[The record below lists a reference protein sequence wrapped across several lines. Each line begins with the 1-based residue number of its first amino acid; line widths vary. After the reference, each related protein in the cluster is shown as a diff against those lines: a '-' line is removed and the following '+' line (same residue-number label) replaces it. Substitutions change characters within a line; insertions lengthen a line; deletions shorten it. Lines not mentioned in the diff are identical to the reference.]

1 MIVVVRPGLLAS
13 VQDLGRHGHRDLG
26 ICPGGALD
34 ALALTLANRLVGN
47 APGAAGIEL
56 TMGRCELRFEADTRI
71 ALAGGDFGARLDGTP
86 LAPYWSVAVQAGQS
100 LVLGEGRAGATGA
113 GPGLRAWLAV
123 AGGIDVPMVLGSRS
137 TDLKAGFGG
146 HRGRALKKGDRLALG
161 PSALDAAQR
170 GRRALG
176 LRGPEGG
183 IDERDRHAMP
193 DSDAAKAGA
202 RAHSLFGGH
211 RDEGDKGDDD
221 GDAIVLRVMPGPE
234 FDHFTRASQAALW
247 RARWRITPQSNRMGS
262 RLEGPALQRARSGE
276 MLSSGVVPGT
286 VQVPPTGQPIVLMGD
301 AQTTGGYPRIGAVIR
316 ADLWKL
322 AQAPLG
328 GALRLVQVDAVQA
341 RLAWEAQRRYLALAL
356 QGLSAAGWPIAPA
369 PTGSAAS
376 APEPASAS
384 ASASPAANPDSNVGG
399 PFHAD

>member
-1 MIVVVRPGLLAS
+1 MIVVVKPGLLAS

-71 ALAGGDFGARLDGTP
+71 ALAGGDFGARLDGMP
-86 LAPYWSVAVQAGQS
+86 LAPYWSVAVRAGQS
-100 LVLGEGRAGATGA
+100 LVLGEGA
-113 GPGLRAWLAV
+113 GLRAWLAV
-123 AGGIDVPMVLGSRS
+123 AGGIDVPVVLGSRS

-146 HRGRALKKGDRLALG
+146 HRGRALKKGDRLAMG
-161 PSALDAAQR
+161 PSPLDAAQR
-170 GRRALG
+170 ERRALG

-183 IDERDRHAMP
+183 IDERDRHRA
-193 DSDAAKAGA
+193 SEADAAAA
-202 RAHSLFGGH
+202 ERVHSLFGRRH
-211 RDEGDKGDDD
+211 DDEHDDD
-221 GDAIVLRVMPGPE
+221 DATTVLRVMPGPE
-234 FDHFTRASQAALW
+234 FDQFTRASQAALW
-247 RARWRITPQSNRMGS
+247 RASWRITPQSNRMGS
-262 RLEGPALQRARSGE
+262 RLDGPALQRARAGD

-286 VQVPPTGQPIVLMGD
+286 IQVPPAGQPIILMGD
-301 AQTTGGYPRIGAVIR
+301 AQTTGGYPRIGGVIR

-328 GALRLVQVDAVQA
+328 GSLRLVEVDAAQA

-369 PTGSAAS
+369 EPVASPSAA
-376 APEPASAS
+376 PPAG
-384 ASASPAANPDSNVGG
+384 PDPTVQG
-399 PFHAD
+399 PPHAD